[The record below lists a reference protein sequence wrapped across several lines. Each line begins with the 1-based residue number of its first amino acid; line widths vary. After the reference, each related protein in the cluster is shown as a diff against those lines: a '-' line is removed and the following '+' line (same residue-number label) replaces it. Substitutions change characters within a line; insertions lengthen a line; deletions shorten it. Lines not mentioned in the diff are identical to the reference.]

1 MIGSADATRLRM
13 TTHANTPNGGFVIA
27 KTNSGNRKIGK
38 VATTYVSQESCPTS
52 CPFFD
57 GGGCYAEQGPVGWIT
72 SRLNAAAK
80 AAPTPPTPEELGQAE
95 ADAIDG
101 LKVVPGQP
109 LRLHTVG
116 DCKTDEAASLVAA
129 AAGRYQDED
138 RRGGPVWT
146 YTHAWKNVSR
156 DSWGEVSVLASCET
170 ADDVRAAHTRGYA
183 TSIVV
188 EDFPTDKRYELD
200 GIEILPCVQQTHGKT
215 CDECRLCFDDER
227 LLKKKLTIGFKVHGT
242 NSGVRKAKL
251 ALQNPSNPNR
261 KLSSRV
267 LIPRFVA
274 AFVSK
279 HGRQPTTREIATA
292 LNLTT
297 SSVSQ
302 MRKKLRQAGLLP

>member
-1 MIGSADATRLRM
+1 M
-13 TTHANTPNGGFVIA
+13 TTHAKTPRRQSLVIA

-38 VATTYVSQESCPTS
+38 VATTYVAQASCPTS

-72 SRLNAAAK
+72 ADLNAAAK
-80 AAPTPPTPEELGQAE
+80 AAPTPPTPRELGQLEAE
-95 ADAIDG
+95 AIDG

-116 DCKTDEAASLVAA
+116 DCKTDEAASLVSE
-129 AAGRYQDED
+129 AAGRYEG
-138 RRGGPVWT
+138 RGGGPAWT
-146 YTHAWKNVSR
+146 YTHAWKDVNH
-156 DSWGEVSVLASCET
+156 DSWGEVNVLASCET
-170 ADDVRAAHTRGYA
+170 ADDVRAAHELGYA

-200 GIEILPCVQQTHGKT
+200 GIEILPCVQQTRGKT
-215 CDECRLCFDDER
+215 CDECRLCFDAER
-227 LLKKKLTIGFKVHGT
+227 LFKDKLTIGFKVHGT

-251 ALQNPSNPNR
+251 ALRNPNNPNR

-267 LIPRFVA
+267 LIPRFIA

-279 HGRQPTTREIATA
+279 HGRQPTNPEIAAA

-302 MRKKLRQAGLLP
+302 MKKKLQATGVLP